1 MSRTIRLLSVAG
13 VVALAIGL
21 AACGQDPTA
30 APVDEPTTPT
40 GEMFDER
47 EWTIGTPPGWTR
59 EVITPDADA
68 KKAIRYNGPDGEFF
82 VVAIDPMGSDFAYD
96 ALWRYE
102 VRDDGFRIVDRYE
115 CAGKDDESCSDGDA
129 RYDGYILWKNGEAPK
144 EVGGH
149 TWYFVFG
156 NAKATSVD
164 AATFEE
170 IAESIRVT
178 V

>member
-1 MSRTIRLLSVAG
+1 MSRTIRLLGVAG
-13 VVALAIGL
+13 AFALAVGL
-21 AACGQDPTA
+21 AACAQDLTA
-30 APVDEPTTPT
+30 APVDEDPTPT
-40 GEMFDER
+40 YERFDER
-47 EWTIGTPPGWTR
+47 QWTIATPSGWTR

-68 KKAIRYNGPDGEFF
+68 EKAIRYNGPNGEYFI
-82 VVAIDPMGSDFAYD
+82 VAIDPMGSDYAYD

-102 VRDDGFRIVDRYE
+102 ARGDRFRIVDRYE

-129 RYDGYILWKNGEAPK
+129 RYDGYILWKNGEAPSQ
-144 EVGGH
+144 VGGH

-156 NAKATSVD
+156 NQKTTSVD